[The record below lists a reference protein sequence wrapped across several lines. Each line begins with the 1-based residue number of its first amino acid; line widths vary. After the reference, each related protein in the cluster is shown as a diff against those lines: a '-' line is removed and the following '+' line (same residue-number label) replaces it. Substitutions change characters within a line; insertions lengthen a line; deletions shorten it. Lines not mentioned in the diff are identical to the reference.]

1 DVPSARWVVNFDLD
15 LADGLVLAAVL
26 AAYCPFLI
34 PSHLQRMYTSISRL
48 EQNLHNSIILSQAFT
63 LLCLDI
69 DIQPTELSDSNPVLM
84 LMLCVYLYEKLP
96 QYLPRRTITLSGSL
110 HHTFTKQGRCVEV
123 TVQYSCSFLRPME
136 AVLLLT
142 SRSASSASPSGATL
156 AFSLKTQ
163 VTHITPSGIVKCK
176 SPCYQLKE
184 LQLKVKNPFSKDATF
199 RVVLVESKANILQV
213 EKSQGSLIQ
222 QFSFRTN
229 PSSDNNTSL
238 STDRLN
244 GGTDC
249 GEWED
254 SDLHC
259 DPADECGVN
268 EFFSPV
274 RSVSLAAGQT
284 ETIELHYLPF
294 HLGKRHCSV
303 LLVSQQV
310 GEQVYLV
317 EGTADLPLSSP
328 LTTKPSPNVVHVSS
342 ATSDGADPRPA
353 VNLRCGVGSTLDE
366 VVCVPLV
373 NGLWERALATV
384 GQQRM
389 SPVEKKR
396 RSLTHT
402 LDSST
407 VRAGV
412 AAAAL
417 TTSQVDSRHTH
428 SGQQHRLGRG
438 GGRCTHH
445 LTGRQ

>member
-1 DVPSARWVVNFDLD
+1 
-15 LADGLVLAAVL
+15 
-26 AAYCPFLI
+26 I
-34 PSHLQRMYTSISRL
+34 T
-48 EQNLHNSIILSQAFT
+48 
-63 LLCLDI
+63 
-69 DIQPTELSDSNPVLM
+69 PVL
-84 LMLCVYLYEKLP
+84 CV
-96 QYLPRRTITLSGSL
+96 
-110 HHTFTKQGRCVEV
+110 FV
-123 TVQYSCSFLRPME
+123 
-136 AVLLLT
+136 
-142 SRSASSASPSGATL
+142 
-156 AFSLKTQ
+156 
-163 VTHITPSGIVKCK
+163 
-176 SPCYQLKE
+176 
-184 LQLKVKNPFSKDATF
+184 
-199 RVVLVESKANILQV
+199 RVVLVESKANLLQV
-213 EKSQGSLIQ
+213 EKSQDSQENLIQ
-222 QFSFRTN
+222 QFSSRTN
-229 PSSDNNTSL
+229 HSSDNTTSL
-238 STDRLN
+238 STDGLN
-244 GGTDC
+244 GGADC

-259 DPADECGVN
+259 DPADECGVT

-317 EGTADLPLSSP
+317 EGTAELPLPSP

-389 SPVEKKR
+389 SPVEKNR
-396 RSLTHT
+396 RNLTHT

-412 AAAAL
+412 AAPAL
-417 TTSQVDSRHTH
+417 TASQVDSRHTH
-428 SGQQHRLGRG
+428 RDRHTHTHSGQLSLSLSLSLFALLVSCLSLLVHGPVQSY
-438 GGRCTHH
+438 H
-445 LTGRQ
+445 LSPLPLSSRSSWSMVQSSLTISPLSSRSSWSMVQSSLTVSLLFPSPPGPPGPWSSPVLLSLSSPLSSRSSWSMVQSS